1 MDNVLKSILA
11 QDNAPTIIEFLREK
25 ARKKNPKFPKDVT
38 PEGPTDPYDDP
49 TAKENWTI
57 RR

>member
-1 MDNVLKSILA
+1 M
-11 QDNAPTIIEFLREK
+11 LREK
-25 ARKKNPKFPKDVT
+25 AKKKNPKFPKDVT

-49 TAKENWTI
+49 MAKENWTI